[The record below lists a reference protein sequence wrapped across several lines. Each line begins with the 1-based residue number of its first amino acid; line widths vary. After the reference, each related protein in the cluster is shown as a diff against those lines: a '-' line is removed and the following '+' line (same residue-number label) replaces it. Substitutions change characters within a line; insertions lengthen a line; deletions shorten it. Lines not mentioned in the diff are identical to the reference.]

1 MSGAKKIPV
10 FQVDAFAARLYG
22 GNPAAVCLVD
32 EWPSDAEMLDIARE
46 NNLSETAFLLRG
58 AEGNELRWFTP
69 GTEVDLCGHA
79 TLATAFVYF
88 NFLEKDAA
96 SVRFMTRASGP
107 VEVTRDGDL
116 LSLDFPSRPPE
127 SCAAPPALIKA
138 LGREP
143 KAVLA
148 SRDYMA
154 VFGDESEVAG
164 LEPDMGLLAGLDRFG
179 VIVTAPGR
187 SADFVS
193 RYFAPAE
200 GIPEDPVTGSAHC
213 TLIPYWS
220 GVLGK
225 KELTARQISRRGG
238 TLYCKDLGERVAIA
252 GRAVL
257 YMEGHIFTGG

>member
-1 MSGAKKIPV
+1 MSDKKNIPI
-10 FQVDAFAARLYG
+10 FQVDAFTDRLYG

-46 NNLSETAFLLRG
+46 NALSETAFLLRG
-58 AEGNELRWFTP
+58 AGGNELRWFTP

-88 NFLEKDAA
+88 NFLDNSAE
-96 SVRFMTRASGP
+96 SVRFLTRTSGP
-107 VEVTRDGDL
+107 VEVSRDGDL
-116 LSLDFPSRPPE
+116 LVLDFPSRPPE
-127 SCAAPPALIKA
+127 PCAAPPALLKA

-143 KAVLA
+143 RAVLA

-154 VFGDESEVAG
+154 VFDDESDVAA
-164 LEPDMGLLAGLDRFG
+164 LEPDMAALAGLDRFG
-179 VIVTAPGR
+179 VIATARGR

-193 RYFAPAE
+193 RYFAPGE

-213 TLIPYWS
+213 TLIPYWA

-225 KELTARQISRRGG
+225 NELTARQISRRGG
-238 TLYCKDLGERVAIA
+238 TLYCQDLGERVAIA

-257 YMEGHIFTGG
+257 YLEGRIFRG